1 MVGLTTIFPTFTET
15 IRANGGADNSFAL
28 QVNDKGL
35 EYINTHKQPMGD
47 GGLITKFFSKNKVI
61 AATKSS

>member
-15 IRANGGADNSFAL
+15 IRTDGWADNSFTL
-28 QVNDKGL
+28 RVNEKGL

-47 GGLITKFFSKNKVI
+47 GGLIVKFFSKNKVI